1 MSALGA
7 FFLLSANDYKL
18 IIFNDTAG
26 YIPIFVILLLVK
38 RKEKYMATKKLLTN
52 GNAFKRTDG
61 RWGGTVWYMD
71 ESGER
76 KRKSFSGTTKQEVN
90 KKMTAYIE
98 NLNNEIETSI
108 EANKTL
114 KVSMTNWLQVFKFP
128 SVERTTY
135 DRYECTAENQIYPLI
150 GNKVVGNIT
159 ASDIKKVL
167 NHWMTEGYAYTT
179 VKKVHNI
186 LNEYFRYLTQQ
197 DLLQR
202 NPMNSAPMIKKSNF
216 YAIQEKE
223 DLPTSETVTVFTA
236 EEIEKLKAEA
246 AKAYGTGKK
255 LYRQAGA
262 YILMLNTGLRA
273 GEMLGVLNS
282 DIDLERRVLH
292 VQRGVKVINKR
303 DGVERFDGSTEV
315 KVGKLKSTTSK
326 RDIPLN
332 DVAIQMIQELRKE
345 FYFGE
350 DSPLICD
357 ENGGVTKPDVFRR
370 RYHRLLEGAG
380 IESKGLHSLRHTFAT
395 NLVNGVKQPDGTI
408 KSLTVKQV
416 ADLLGHSTTQVT
428 EMYYVKKDTSMLSG
442 ITNDFCL

>member
-1 MSALGA
+1 
-7 FFLLSANDYKL
+7 
-18 IIFNDTAG
+18 
-26 YIPIFVILLLVK
+26 
-38 RKEKYMATKKLLTN
+38 MATRKLLTN

-90 KKMTAYIE
+90 RKMTSYIK
-98 NLNNEIETSI
+98 NFNNEIETSI

-114 KVSMTNWLQVFKFP
+114 RDSMQNWLQVFKFP

-135 DRYECTAENQIYPLI
+135 DRYECTAINQIYPLI
-150 GNKVVGNIT
+150 GNKNVGDIT
-159 ASDIKKVL
+159 AADIKKIL

-179 VKKVHNI
+179 VKKVHVI
-186 LNEYFRYLTQQ
+186 LGDYFKYLTQQ
-197 DLLQR
+197 ELIQR

-223 DLPTSETVTVFTA
+223 ELPTSETITVFTT

-246 AKAYGTGKK
+246 SKAYATGKK

-273 GEMLGVLNS
+273 GEMLGVLNG
-282 DIDLERRVLH
+282 DIDLERRMLH
-292 VQRGVKVINKR
+292 LQRGVKVINKR
-303 DGVERFDGSTEV
+303 DGVELLDGSTEIR
-315 KVGKLKSTTSK
+315 VGKLKSATSK

-332 DVAIQMIQELRKE
+332 DIAIQMIEELRKE

-357 ENGGVTKPDVFRR
+357 EHGNFTNPERFRR

-380 IESKGLHSLRHTFAT
+380 IQSKGLHSLRHTFAT
-395 NLVNGVKQPDGTI
+395 NLVNGVKQPDGSI
-408 KSLTVKQV
+408 KALTVKQV

-428 EMYYVKKDTSMLSG
+428 EMYYVKKDTSMLNG

>member
-1 MSALGA
+1 
-7 FFLLSANDYKL
+7 
-18 IIFNDTAG
+18 
-26 YIPIFVILLLVK
+26 
-38 RKEKYMATKKLLTN
+38 
-52 GNAFKRTDG
+52 
-61 RWGGTVWYMD
+61 
-71 ESGER
+71 
-76 KRKSFSGTTKQEVN
+76 
-90 KKMTAYIE
+90 
-98 NLNNEIETSI
+98 
-108 EANKTL
+108 
-114 KVSMTNWLQVFKFP
+114 MTNWLQVFKFP

-150 GNKVVGNIT
+150 GNKIVGNIT
-159 ASDIKKVL
+159 AADIKKVL

-197 DLLQR
+197 ELITR
-202 NPMNSAPMIKKSNF
+202 NPMNAAPMIKKSNF
-216 YAIQEKE
+216 YAIQDKE
-223 DLPTSETVTVFTA
+223 DLPTSETITVFTSD
-236 EEIEKLKAEA
+236 EIEKLKIEA
-246 AKAYGTGKK
+246 NKQHKTGKK

-273 GEMLGVLNS
+273 CEMLGVLNS

-292 VQRGVKVINKR
+292 IQRGVKVVNKR

-326 RDIPLN
+326 RDMPLN
-332 DVAIQMIQELRKE
+332 DTAIKMIKELRQE

-357 ENGGVTKPDVFRR
+357 EHGKYTKPDVFRR

-395 NLVNGVKQPDGTI
+395 NLVNGVKQSDGTI

-428 EMYYVKKDTSMLSG
+428 EMYYVKKDTSMLNG

>member
-1 MSALGA
+1 
-7 FFLLSANDYKL
+7 
-18 IIFNDTAG
+18 
-26 YIPIFVILLLVK
+26 
-38 RKEKYMATKKLLTN
+38 MATRKLLTN
-52 GNAFKRTDG
+52 GNAFKRTDN

-71 ESGER
+71 ECGVR

-98 NLNNEIETSI
+98 NFNNQIETSI

-114 KVSMTNWLQVFKFP
+114 RESMQSWLQVFKYP

-135 DRYECTAENQIYPLI
+135 DRYECTAKNQIYPLI
-150 GNKVVGNIT
+150 GSKTVGDIT
-159 ASDIKKVL
+159 SADIKKVL

-179 VKKVHNI
+179 VKKVHVI
-186 LNEYFRYLTQQ
+186 LGDYFKYLTQQ
-197 DLLQR
+197 ELIPR

-216 YAIQEKE
+216 FAIQEKE
-223 DLPTSETVTVFTA
+223 ELPTNETIVVFTA

-246 AKAYGTGKK
+246 AKTWGTGKK

-292 VQRGVKVINKR
+292 LQRGVKVINKR
-303 DGVERFDGSTEV
+303 DGVELLDGSTEV
-315 KVGKLKSTTSK
+315 KVGKLKSATSK

-332 DVAIQMIQELRKE
+332 DTAVQMIKELQEE
-345 FYFGE
+345 YYFGE
-350 DSPLICD
+350 ESPLVCD
-357 ENGGVTKPDVFRR
+357 EKGSYTNPERFRR

-395 NLVNGVKQPDGTI
+395 NLVNGVKQPDGTV

-428 EMYYVKKDTSMLSG
+428 EMYYVKKDTSKLSG

>member
-1 MSALGA
+1 
-7 FFLLSANDYKL
+7 
-18 IIFNDTAG
+18 
-26 YIPIFVILLLVK
+26 
-38 RKEKYMATKKLLTN
+38 MAIKKLLTN
-52 GNAFKRTDG
+52 GNAFKRTDN

-90 KKMTAYIE
+90 KKMTDYIA
-98 NLNNEIETSI
+98 NFETMAKESV

-114 KVSMTNWLQVFKFP
+114 QSSMQNWLEVFKFP

-135 DRYECTAENQIYPLI
+135 DRYECTVLNQIYPLI
-150 GNKVVGNIT
+150 GEKIVGDIT
-159 ASDIKKVL
+159 SADIQKVL
-167 NHWMTEGYAYTT
+167 NHWMNQGYAYTT
-179 VKKVHNI
+179 VKKVHVI

-197 DLLQR
+197 ELISK

-216 YAIQEKE
+216 LAIQNKV

-236 EEIEKLKAEA
+236 EEIERMKAES
-246 AKAYGTGKK
+246 AKTYATGKK

-273 GEMLGVLNS
+273 GEMLRVLNS
-282 DIDLERRVLH
+282 DIDVERRVLH
-292 VQRGVKVINKR
+292 LQRGVKVINKR
-303 DGVERFDGSTEV
+303 SGTELLDGSTEI
-315 KVGKLKSTTSK
+315 KVGKLKSATSK

-332 DVAIQMIQELRKE
+332 DTAVKMIEELRNE
-345 FYFGE
+345 YYFGE
-350 DSPLICD
+350 NTPLICD
-357 ENGGVTKPDVFRR
+357 EHGNYTKPSVFRR

-395 NLVNGVKQPDGTI
+395 NLVNGVKQSDGTI
-408 KSLTVKQV
+408 KALTVKQV

-428 EMYYVKKDTSMLSG
+428 EMYYVKKDTTRLNG
-442 ITNDFCL
+442 ITNDFNL

>member
-1 MSALGA
+1 
-7 FFLLSANDYKL
+7 
-18 IIFNDTAG
+18 
-26 YIPIFVILLLVK
+26 
-38 RKEKYMATKKLLTN
+38 MATRKLLTN

-71 ESGER
+71 EAGER

-90 KKMTAYIE
+90 KKMTTYIE
-98 NLNNEIETSI
+98 NFNNEIENSV

-114 KVSMTNWLQVFKFP
+114 KDSMTSWLQVFKFP

-150 GNKVVGNIT
+150 GNKIVGNIT
-159 ASDIKKVL
+159 AADIKKVL

-179 VKKVHNI
+179 VKKVHII
-186 LNEYFRYLTQQ
+186 LGDYFKHLTQEE
-197 DLLQR
+197 LITR
-202 NPMNSAPMIKKSNF
+202 NPMNAAPMIKKSNF

-223 DLPTSETVTVFTA
+223 DLPTNETVTVFTA
-236 EEIEKLKAEA
+236 EEIERLKTEA
-246 AKAYGTGKK
+246 NKQYKTGKK

-262 YILMLNTGLRA
+262 YILMLNTGLRT

-292 VQRGVKVINKR
+292 VQRGVKVVNKR
-303 DGVERFDGSTEV
+303 DGVERSDSSTEV
-315 KVGKLKSTTSK
+315 KVGKLKSATSK

-332 DVAIQMIQELRKE
+332 DTAIKMIQELRKE

-350 DSPLICD
+350 DSPLVCN

-370 RYHRLLEGAG
+370 RYHRLLEGGG

-408 KSLTVKQV
+408 KALTVKQV

-428 EMYYVKKDTSMLSG
+428 ETYYVKKDTSMLNG

>member
-1 MSALGA
+1 
-7 FFLLSANDYKL
+7 
-18 IIFNDTAG
+18 
-26 YIPIFVILLLVK
+26 
-38 RKEKYMATKKLLTN
+38 MATRKLLTN

-76 KRKSFSGTTKQEVN
+76 KRKCFSGTTKQEVN

-98 NLNNEIETSI
+98 NFNNEIETSI

-114 KVSMTNWLQVFKFP
+114 RDSMTNWLQIFKFP

-135 DRYECTAENQIYPLI
+135 DRYECTVENQIYPLI
-150 GNKVVGNIT
+150 GNKIVGNIT
-159 ASDIKKVL
+159 AADIKKVL
-167 NHWMTEGYAYTT
+167 NHWMTKGYAYTT

-197 DLLQR
+197 ELINK
-202 NPMNSAPMIKKSNF
+202 NPMNAAPMIKKSNF

-223 DLPTSETVTVFTA
+223 DLPTSETVTIFTA

-246 AKAYGTGKK
+246 KKSYKTGKK

-273 GEMLGVLNS
+273 GEMLGVLNG

-292 VQRGVKVINKR
+292 VQRGVKVVNKR
-303 DGVERFDGSTEV
+303 DGVELLDGSTEV
-315 KVGKLKSTTSK
+315 KVGKLKSATSK

-332 DVAIQMIQELRKE
+332 DTALKMIQELRKE

-357 ENGGVTKPDVFRR
+357 ENGNYTKPDVFRR
-370 RYHRLLEGAG
+370 RYHRLLESAG
-380 IESKGLHSLRHTFAT
+380 IKSKGLHSLRHTFAT
-395 NLVNGVKQPDGTI
+395 NLVNGVKQPDGTV
-408 KSLTVKQV
+408 KALTVKQV

>member
-1 MSALGA
+1 
-7 FFLLSANDYKL
+7 
-18 IIFNDTAG
+18 
-26 YIPIFVILLLVK
+26 
-38 RKEKYMATKKLLTN
+38 MATRKLLTN

-76 KRKSFSGTTKQEVN
+76 KRKCFSGTTKQEVN
-90 KKMTAYIE
+90 KKMTVYIE
-98 NLNNEIETSI
+98 NFNNEIENSV

-114 KVSMTNWLQVFKFP
+114 KVSMTNWLQIFKFP

-159 ASDIKKVL
+159 AADIKKVL
-167 NHWMTEGYAYTT
+167 NHWMTEEYAYTT

-197 DLLQR
+197 ELINK

-223 DLPTSETVTVFTA
+223 ELPTSETITVFTA
-236 EEIEKLKAEA
+236 EEIEKLKVEA
-246 AKAYGTGKK
+246 AKAYSTGKK

-282 DIDLERRVLH
+282 DIDLERRVLY
-292 VQRGVKVINKR
+292 VQRGVKVVNKR
-303 DGVERFDGSTEV
+303 DGVERSDGSTEV

-332 DVAIQMIQELRKE
+332 DTAIKMIQELRKE

-350 DSPLICD
+350 YSPLVCN

-370 RYHRLLEGAG
+370 RYHRLLEGAR

-408 KSLTVKQV
+408 KALTVKQV

-428 EMYYVKKDTSMLSG
+428 EMYYVKKDTSMLNG

>member
-1 MSALGA
+1 
-7 FFLLSANDYKL
+7 
-18 IIFNDTAG
+18 
-26 YIPIFVILLLVK
+26 
-38 RKEKYMATKKLLTN
+38 
-52 GNAFKRTDG
+52 
-61 RWGGTVWYMD
+61 MD

-90 KKMTAYIE
+90 NKMTAYIE
-98 NLNNEIETSI
+98 NFNNEIETSI

-114 KVSMTNWLQVFKFP
+114 KEIMTNWLQVFKFP

-159 ASDIKKVL
+159 AADIKKVL
-167 NHWMTEGYAYTT
+167 NHWMNEGYAYTT
-179 VKKVHNI
+179 VKKVHII
-186 LNEYFRYLTQQ
+186 LGDYFKYLTQQ
-197 DLLQR
+197 ELIVR
-202 NPMNSAPMIKKSNF
+202 NPMLSAPMIKKSNF
-216 YAIQEKE
+216 YAIQDKE
-223 DLPTSETVTVFTA
+223 DLPTSETITVFTSD
-236 EEIEKLKAEA
+236 EIEKLKAEA
-246 AKAYGTGKK
+246 SKSYGTGKK

-273 GEMLGVLNS
+273 GEMLGILNS
-282 DIDLERRVLH
+282 DIDLETRVLH
-292 VQRGVKVINKR
+292 VQRGVKVVNKR
-303 DGVERFDGSTEV
+303 DGVERSDGSTEV

-332 DVAIQMIQELRKE
+332 DTALKMIQELRKE

-350 DSPLICD
+350 DSPLVCN

-395 NLVNGVKQPDGTI
+395 NLVNGVKQPDGTV

-428 EMYYVKKDTSMLSG
+428 EMYYVKKDTSMLNG

>member
-1 MSALGA
+1 
-7 FFLLSANDYKL
+7 
-18 IIFNDTAG
+18 
-26 YIPIFVILLLVK
+26 
-38 RKEKYMATKKLLTN
+38 MATRKLLTN

-90 KKMTAYIE
+90 KKMTVYIE
-98 NLNNEIETSI
+98 NFNNEIENSV

-114 KVSMTNWLQVFKFP
+114 KDSMTSWLQVFKFP

-135 DRYECTAENQIYPLI
+135 DRYECTTENQIYPLI
-150 GNKVVGNIT
+150 GNKIVGNIT
-159 ASDIKKVL
+159 AADIKKVL
-167 NHWMTEGYAYTT
+167 NHWMNEGYAYTA

-197 DLLQR
+197 ELINK

-216 YAIQEKE
+216 YAIQDKE
-223 DLPTSETVTVFTA
+223 DLPTSETITVFTSD
-236 EEIEKLKAEA
+236 EIEKLKIEA
-246 AKAYGTGKK
+246 NKQYKTGKT

-292 VQRGVKVINKR
+292 VQRGVKVVNKR
-303 DGVERFDGSTEV
+303 DGVERSDGSTEV
-315 KVGKLKSTTSK
+315 KVGKLKSDTSK

-332 DVAIQMIQELRKE
+332 DTAIKMIEELRKE

-350 DSPLICD
+350 DGPLICD
-357 ENGGVTKPDVFRR
+357 ENGNYTKPDVFRR
-370 RYHRLLEGAG
+370 RYHRPLEGAG

-395 NLVNGVKQPDGTI
+395 NLVNGVKQPDGTV
-408 KSLTVKQV
+408 KALTVKQV

-428 EMYYVKKDTSMLSG
+428 EMYYVKKDTSMLNG